1 MSKEKEKAENLIDV
15 NIEPMETGDI
25 ENEKLYKEQKRK
37 YIIKGLSSI
46 FSCIIHTCGYYSI
59 FILSHS
65 MVYLISF
72 RRYYNPKLTFSHG
85 YFLYPILNFTLS
97 LSITAGGIIEK
108 KIGPKKTISL
118 SSLILCLS
126 FSLMYFS
133 RNIFFDYILMSLMGF
148 GIAIGL
154 KLNKRNACSYFMN
167 RKALISGIV
176 TLVPSLVSAGLAIFY
191 EKHILNPLSESP
203 TIENSY
209 YDKNIFLNF
218 QNLIIIEIGFLILVC
233 VLSLL
238 TFYKNDP
245 KETIKFGFGEKINEN
260 KNNKIEN
267 KLETKEK
274 ESQIKKA
281 LYSKRSMKQFIM
293 IFLLFPTINFI
304 YNTWRPIGIYYKIKT
319 SYLQIIGALCSVTGS
334 LSSIVFSIIGDRIQF
349 KFIFCLFGVL
359 LTFAS
364 FTFHLSFT
372 NDILFVLEV
381 LIAAFCFNGFNII
394 IDPHLMK
401 VYGMENFVEICG
413 VIRASSG
420 IAEIFSVIL
429 AFYLENYFTGS
440 KDYAYRMMYIISGLS
455 GFLSFVLGLFE
466 SDDKFNYNI

>member
-1 MSKEKEKAENLIDV
+1 
-15 NIEPMETGDI
+15 
-25 ENEKLYKEQKRK
+25 
-37 YIIKGLSSI
+37 
-46 FSCIIHTCGYYSI
+46 
-59 FILSHS
+59 
-65 MVYLISF
+65 
-72 RRYYNPKLTFSHG
+72 
-85 YFLYPILNFTLS
+85 
-97 LSITAGGIIEK
+97 
-108 KIGPKKTISL
+108 
-118 SSLILCLS
+118 
-126 FSLMYFS
+126 
-133 RNIFFDYILMSLMGF
+133 
-148 GIAIGL
+148 
-154 KLNKRNACSYFMN
+154 MN
-167 RKALISGIV
+167 RKALISGIA
-176 TLVPSLVSAGLAIFY
+176 TLVPSLVSAGLLVFY

-218 QNLIIIEIGFLILVC
+218 QKLIIIEIGFLILVC

-245 KETIKFGFGEKINEN
+245 KETIKFGFGEKIKEN
-260 KNNKIEN
+260 KNNKIE
-267 KLETKEK
+267 KISETKDK
-274 ESQIKKA
+274 ESQVKKA
-281 LYSKRSMKQFIM
+281 LYSKRSLKLFLM
-293 IFLLFPTINFI
+293 IFLLYPTINFI
-304 YNTWRPIGIYYKIKT
+304 YNTWRPIGIHYKIKT

-334 LSSIVFSIIGDRIQF
+334 LSSIAFSIIGDRIQF
-349 KFIFCLFGVL
+349 KFIFCFFGVL

-381 LIAAFCFNGFNII
+381 LISAFCLNGFNII

-413 VIRASSG
+413 VIRSSSG
-420 IAEIFSVIL
+420 ISGIFSVIL

-440 KDYAYRMMYIISGLS
+440 KDYAYRTMYIISGLS

>member
-1 MSKEKEKAENLIDV
+1 MSKEKSENLIDV

-25 ENEKLYKEQKRK
+25 ENKKVYEEQKRK
-37 YIIKGLSSI
+37 YIIKGISSI
-46 FSCIIHTCGYYSI
+46 ISCIIHTCGYYSI

-72 RRYYNPKLTFSHG
+72 RRFYNPKLTFSHG
-85 YFLYPILNFTLS
+85 YFLYPIMNFTLS

-108 KIGPKKTISL
+108 KIGGKKTIFL
-118 SSLILCLS
+118 SSFILCLS
-126 FSLMYFS
+126 FLFMYFS
-133 RNIFFDYILMSLMGF
+133 RNLFIDYILMSFIGF
-148 GIAIGL
+148 GIAIGI
-154 KLNKRNACSYFMN
+154 KLSKRNACSYFMN

-176 TLVPSLVSAGLAIFY
+176 TLVPSLISASLAIFY
-191 EKHILNPLSESP
+191 EKYILNPLSESP

-218 QNLIIIEIGFLILVC
+218 QKLILIEIGFLIIVC
-233 VLSLL
+233 IISLL
-238 TFYKNDP
+238 TFIKNEP
-245 KETIKFGFGEKINEN
+245 KETIKFGFGEKIKDI
-260 KNNKIEN
+260 KNITIEN
-267 KLETKEK
+267 KKQNEDKK
-274 ESQIKKA
+274 SNIKKA
-281 LYSKRSMKQFIM
+281 LCSKRSIKLFIM

-319 SYLQIIGALCSVTGS
+319 SYLQVIGALCSITGS
-334 LSSIVFSIIGDRIQF
+334 ISSIIFSIIGDKTQF
-349 KFIFCLFGVL
+349 RVIFCLFGLL
-359 LTFAS
+359 LTLAS

-372 NDILFVLEV
+372 HDVLFVLEV
-381 LIAAFCFNGFNII
+381 LIAAFCLNGFNII

-413 VIRASSG
+413 VIRSSSG
-420 IAEIFSVIL
+420 FAEIFSVIL

-440 KDYAYRMMYIISGLS
+440 KDFAYKMMYIISGSS

-466 SDDKFNYNI
+466 SEDRFNYNI